1 MLVYIWLLRR
11 KKKLALRYASL
22 SIVKE
27 AMGTGMHWR
36 RHVPP
41 VLFLLAISAMLFAA
55 SRPFAVIILPS
66 TQETII
72 LAMDVSGS
80 MRATDVKPNRLVA
93 SQEAAKAF
101 LTELPRNVRVGI
113 VAFAGTASVVQPPT
127 LSREDLVTAIDKFQL
142 QRATAI
148 GSAIV
153 VSLSEIFPDEGID
166 LTAMT
171 YGNGRQRGIS
181 IDQVKP
187 KNPKK
192 EFVPVPPGSY
202 NSAAII
208 LLTDGQRT
216 TGVDTLEA
224 AKMAADRGVR
234 IYTVGV
240 GTVEGETIGFEGW
253 SMRVRLD
260 EATLKSVALQT
271 QAEYFYAG
279 TAENLKKVYEKL
291 SSRLTVEKKETEISG
306 LLALVASHPGADL
319 GRLVAVLVQ
328 PDPVTRLAVGRHGG
342 GPCRLGGECPSARS
356 AVLRQT
362 PPVQPELPR
371 AARRQALVV
380 GDDDKRRAL
389 VARQLQHQLEHA
401 VGGAAVQVAGGLVGQ
416 HAGRLG
422 DQCAGNRDT
431 LAFAA
436 REFRRPV
443 LQPVLQP
450 DAAQASSVA
459 ARALSGGRH
468 APDPQRHGDVVQ
480 RAELGQQVVELVDE
494 TQVPVAQ
501 IALHAGAQL
510 RQVLAHQLHAA
521 AGGRIERAQQV
532 QQGALAGTRGADDG
546 QRLAGVHLQV
556 DALQHRHVEPAFGET
571 LGQALRLQHD
581 ITHNAGP
588 RPG

>member
-1 MLVYIWLLRR
+1 MTLPVTFMWPQFLWLLLAVPLLVLVYVWLLRR

-27 AMGTGMHWR
+27 AMGAGMHWR

-41 VLFLLAISAMLFAA
+41 ALFLLAISAMLFAA
-55 SRPFAVIILPS
+55 SRPFAVISLPS

-127 LSREDLVTAIDKFQL
+127 LSREDLVAAIDKFQL

-153 VSLSEIFPDEGID
+153 VSLSEIFPEEGID
-166 LTAMT
+166 LAAMT
-171 YGNGRQRGIS
+171 YGNGRPRGIP

-192 EFVPVPPGSY
+192 EFTPVPPGSY

-216 TGVDTLEA
+216 TGVDTMEA
-224 AKMAADRGVR
+224 AKMAADHGVR

-253 SMRVRLD
+253 SMRVKLD
-260 EATLKSVALQT
+260 EPTLKSVAQQT

-306 LLALVASHPGADL
+306 LLALLASI
-319 GRLVAVLVQ
+319 
-328 PDPVTRLAVGRHGG
+328 LA
-342 GPCRLGGECPSARS
+342 LTSA
-356 AVLRQT
+356 
-362 PPVQPELPR
+362 
-371 AARRQALVV
+371 
-380 GDDDKRRAL
+380 
-389 VARQLQHQLEHA
+389 
-401 VGGAAVQVAGGLVGQ
+401 
-416 HAGRLG
+416 
-422 DQCAGNRDT
+422 
-431 LAFAA
+431 
-436 REFRRPV
+436 
-443 LQPVLQP
+443 
-450 DAAQASSVA
+450 
-459 ARALSGGRH
+459 ALS
-468 APDPQRHGDVVQ
+468 
-480 RAELGQQVVELVDE
+480 LFWFN
-494 TQVPVAQ
+494 
-501 IALHAGAQL
+501 
-510 RQVLAHQLHAA
+510 
-521 AGGRIERAQQV
+521 RI
-532 QQGALAGTRGADDG
+532 L
-546 QRLAGVHLQV
+546 
-556 DALQHRHVEPAFGET
+556 
-571 LGQALRLQHD
+571 
-581 ITHNAGP
+581 
-588 RPG
+588 